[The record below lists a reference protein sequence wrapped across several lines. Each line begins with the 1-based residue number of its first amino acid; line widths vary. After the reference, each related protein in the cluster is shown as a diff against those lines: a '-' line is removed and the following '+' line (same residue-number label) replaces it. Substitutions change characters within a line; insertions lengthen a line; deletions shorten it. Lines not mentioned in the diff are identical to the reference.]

1 MRREPGRL
9 AALPAL
15 GRLAADIVR
24 GTSLRSG
31 ARRAPAGALRAGAG
45 AARTVGGAGLL
56 AARRAKRAPVVPL
69 VLYALALGLGLGLW
83 SADRATRGA
92 YPFGGIAVPPW
103 TAWPRIGGRADPY
116 ARAIN
121 ARRGDV
127 PLAVGEGVALTA
139 SRDGEGRPLDVAC
152 AYRIAGETP
161 PARLWT
167 LTVYAG
173 DAPVRTPLERTG
185 FTSTE
190 VLRDAAGG
198 FAIWLDRAARPGNW
212 LPLPEAGAVGLVLRL
227 YDTPVGAG
235 SGAID
240 PGTVPRIERLGCTS

>member
-1 MRREPGRL
+1 MRHGRL

-15 GRLAADIVR
+15 GRLLTDIIR
-24 GTSLRSG
+24 GTPFRSIV
-31 ARRAPAGALRAGAG
+31 RRAPGEALRASAG
-45 AARTVGGAGLL
+45 AARSVGGAGLL
-56 AARRAKRAPVVPL
+56 VAHRARRARVTWLA
-69 VLYALALGLGLGLW
+69 LYAIGLGLGLGLW
-83 SADRATRGA
+83 TAERATRGD
-92 YPFGGIAVPPW
+92 YPFGGISLPPW
-103 TAWPRIGGRADPY
+103 TAWPRVGGRADPY

-139 SRDGEGRPLDVAC
+139 SRDGSGRPLDAAC

-173 DAPVRTPLERTG
+173 EEPVRTPLERSG
-185 FTSTE
+185 FTSSE
-190 VLRDAAGG
+190 VLRDASGG
-198 FAIWLDRAARPGNW
+198 FAIVLDRAARPGNW
-212 LPLPEAGAVGLVLRL
+212 LPLPESGPVGLVLRL
-227 YDTPVGAG
+227 YDTPFGAG

-240 PGTVPRIERLGCTS
+240 PGTVPRIERLDCAA

>member
-1 MRREPGRL
+1 MTGEPGRL

-24 GTSLRSG
+24 GTSFRSIVRRTPGG
-31 ARRAPAGALRAGAG
+31 AMRASTG
-45 AARTVGGAGLL
+45 AARTVGGAGLRV
-56 AARRAKRAPVVPL
+56 ARRVRRAPVVL
-69 VLYALALGLGLGLW
+69 LTLYALALGLGLGLW
-83 SADRATRGA
+83 TAERATRGD
-92 YPFGGIAVPPW
+92 YPLGGIAVLPW
-103 TAWPRIGGRADPY
+103 TAWPRVGGRADPY

-139 SRDGEGRPLDVAC
+139 ARDGDGRPLDAAC
-152 AYRIAGETP
+152 AYRISGETP

-173 DAPVRTPLERTG
+173 DAPVRTPLERAG
-185 FTSTE
+185 FTSSE
-190 VLRDAAGG
+190 VLRDASGG
-198 FAIWLDRAARPGNW
+198 FAIVLDRAARPGNW
-212 LPLPEAGAVGLVLRL
+212 LPLPETGPVGLVLRL
-227 YDTPVGAG
+227 YDTPFGAG

-240 PGTVPRIERLGCTS
+240 PGTVPRIERLGCDA